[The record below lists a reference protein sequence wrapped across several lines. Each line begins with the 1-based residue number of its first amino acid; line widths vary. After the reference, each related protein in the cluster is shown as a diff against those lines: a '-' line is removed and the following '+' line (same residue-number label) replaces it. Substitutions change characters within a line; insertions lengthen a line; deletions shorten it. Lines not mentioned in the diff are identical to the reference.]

1 MQGKLDPG
9 ERVAGTDV
17 KLQELLG
24 APGVSMTL
32 ASVLFGRETPRDLNN
47 RRHGKDTNKML
58 HIHKDKCQCTLLED
72 PQKVSQTSILSRK
85 Q

>member
-58 HIHKDKCQCTLLED
+58 HIHKDKCQ
-72 PQKVSQTSILSRK
+72 
-85 Q
+85 